1 MYARKTTF
9 QLLTLGMKVLHHPKQ
24 RPDDSKFELLLKKEL
39 YEVAFS
45 WFKDPSAYVI
55 IIVYKF

>member
-9 QLLTLGMKVLHHPKQ
+9 QLLTLGMKVIQHQKQ
-24 RPDDSKFELLLKKEL
+24 RQDDAKYELLLKKEL

-45 WFKDPSAYVI
+45 WFKDPS
-55 IIVYKF
+55 VYEFITY

>member
-9 QLLTLGMKVLHHPKQ
+9 QLLTLGMNVLHHQKQ
-24 RPDDSKFELLLKKEL
+24 RPNDSKFELLLKKEL

-45 WFKDPSAYVI
+45 WFKDPSA
-55 IIVYKF
+55 